1 MVSFLT
7 KDNRLSFVAKYLM
20 NNLNANCSKVVG
32 YFSTVIILLRR
43 SLVAEEFER
52 TSSNDDD
59 VLRTYVGIY
68 LAVSGN

>member
-1 MVSFLT
+1 
-7 KDNRLSFVAKYLM
+7 M
-20 NNLNANCSKVVG
+20 NNLNANCSKVVE

>member
-1 MVSFLT
+1 MSI
-7 KDNRLSFVAKYLM
+7 VATYLM
-20 NNLNANCSKVVG
+20 NNLNANCLKVVE

>member
-1 MVSFLT
+1 MSI
-7 KDNRLSFVAKYLM
+7 VATYLM
-20 NNLNANCSKVVG
+20 NNLNANCSKVVE

-43 SLVAEEFER
+43 SLVAEEFQR

>member
-1 MVSFLT
+1 MSI
-7 KDNRLSFVAKYLM
+7 VATYLL
-20 NNLNANCSKVVG
+20 NNLNENCSKVVE

-52 TSSNDDD
+52 ASSNNDD
-59 VLRTYVGIY
+59 VLRYVGIIY